1 MNNYSNIKE
10 IHEKYNFPGSYRSGT
25 LIQDNIVVRIYSN
38 SVVANDYFSNNKR
51 QFYYV
56 LKSEKVMEAFKNTK
70 KKNISVFV
78 FKRDLNLNKVIFYG
92 MYRVKGFRYKKKYV
106 LLEK

>member
-1 MNNYSNIKE
+1 MSSYNNIKE
-10 IHEKYNFPGSYRSGT
+10 IHEKFNFPGSYRTGT
-25 LIQDNIVVRIYSN
+25 LIQDNIVIRIYSN
-38 SVVANDYFSNNKR
+38 SVKENDYFSNNKR

-56 LKSEKVMEAFKNTK
+56 LKSDKVIEAFKNTK
-70 KKNISVFV
+70 KNNNSVFV

-92 MYRVKGFRYKKKYV
+92 MYRVKGFRHKKKYV

>member
-1 MNNYSNIKE
+1 MSSYSNIKE
-10 IHEKYNFPGSYRSGT
+10 IHEKFNFPGSYRSGT
-25 LIQDNIVVRIYSN
+25 LIQDDLVIRIYSN
-38 SVVANDYFSNNKR
+38 SLEAPDYFSKNKR

-56 LKSEKVMEAFKNTK
+56 LKSEKVMKAFKNTK

-78 FKRDLNLNKVIFYG
+78 FKRDLDNNKVIFYG

>member
-56 LKSEKVMEAFKNTK
+56 LKSDKVMEAFKNTK
-70 KKNISVFV
+70 KKNVSIFV
-78 FKRDLNLNKVIFYG
+78 FKRDLSNNKVIFYG
-92 MYRVKGFRYKKKYV
+92 MYKVKGFRYKKKYV